1 MVHPFCSL
9 QTGKDKVFMLH
20 RNHRLVALSLALLLC
35 LASAGCALQSPV
47 PVEDGAGT
55 TASVATTNVANP
67 AAGGTS
73 YAVNLTDMAGNTI
86 QLDSPVSSIVV
97 LDPADC
103 ELLYALGAGSLVVG
117 RTAECDYPNEVNTI
131 PFVTVDNKADP
142 DLIVLRAPQ
151 VVVLSAE
158 QAQDAELLS
167 ALAAANILPV
177 VTNATDINNLYSTI
191 TLLGAL
197 TSHVTEANALVS
209 SIITSLAELQRKISA
224 HEDTVYLELSPKA
237 SGLSTVGGNTFA
249 SALIAWMGF
258 HNEFE
263 DQTGTLSITQDQVI
277 GRNPDFIITTQ
288 QDAPSATAP
297 DSTTAPEESTAP
309 EEAATGTPAPD
320 SSTPPTPETG
330 VDEILLRTDW
340 QNINAVSSKRVYY
353 IDARLLLRAG
363 PRVVDAANALYT
375 MLYEGKQP

>member
-1 MVHPFCSL
+1 M
-9 QTGKDKVFMLH
+9 QTGKDMVYMTH
-20 RNHRLVALSLALLLC
+20 RNLRLICLSLALLLS

-55 TASVATTNVANP
+55 TASLATTSVANP
-67 AAGGTS
+67 AAS
-73 YAVNLTDMAGNTI
+73 DANYAVNLTDMAGNTI
-86 QLDSPVSSIVV
+86 QLASAVSSIVV
-97 LDPADC
+97 LDPGDC

-117 RTAECDYPNEVNTI
+117 RTAECDYPDEVNTI
-131 PFVTVDNKADP
+131 PFVTVGDKADP
-142 DLIVLRAPQ
+142 DLVVLRAPQ

-158 QAQDAELLS
+158 QAQDAELIS
-167 ALAAANILPV
+167 ALGTAGILPV

-197 TSHVTEANALVS
+197 TNHVTEANALVS

-224 HEDTVYLELSPKA
+224 HEDTVYLELSPLP
-237 SGLSTVGGNTFA
+237 SGLTTVGGNTFA

-263 DQTGTLSITQDQVI
+263 DQAGTLSITQDQVI
-277 GRNPDFIITTQ
+277 GRNPDFILTTR
-288 QDAPSATAP
+288 QDAPDAAASE
-297 DSTTAPEESTAP
+297 STTPPEETAVP
-309 EEAATGTPAPD
+309 EETATGTPAPD
-320 SSTPPTPETG
+320 STTPPTPKTG
-330 VDEILLRTDW
+330 VDEILLRADW
-340 QNINAVSSKRVYY
+340 QNIDAVLSKRVYY

-363 PRVVDAANALYT
+363 PRIVDAANALYS

>member
-1 MVHPFCSL
+1 M
-9 QTGKDKVFMLH
+9 TH
-20 RNHRLVALSLALLLC
+20 RNLRLISLTLALLLG

-55 TASVATTNVANP
+55 TATLATTSAADP
-67 AAGGTS
+67 AASGTS

-86 QLDSPVSSIVV
+86 QLDSAVSSIVV
-97 LDPADC
+97 LDPGDC

-117 RTAECDYPNEVNTI
+117 RTAECDYPDEVNTI
-131 PFVTVDNKADP
+131 PFVTVDGKADP
-142 DLIVLRAPQ
+142 DLVVLRAPQ

-158 QAQDAELLS
+158 QAQDAELIS
-167 ALAAANILPV
+167 ALGTAGILPV

-197 TSHVTEANALVS
+197 TNHVTEANSLVS

-224 HEDTVYLELSPKA
+224 HEDTVYLELSPLT
-237 SGLSTVGGNTFA
+237 SGLTTVGGNTFA
-249 SALIAWMGF
+249 SSLIAWMGF

-263 DQTGTLSITQDQVI
+263 DQTGMLSITQDQVI
-277 GRNPDFIITTQ
+277 GRNPDYILTTR
-288 QDAPSATAP
+288 QDAPATSAEETNAPEDAITSKETAAPEEPATGTPSP
-297 DSTTAPEESTAP
+297 DSTTAPVP
-309 EEAATGTPAPD
+309 K
-320 SSTPPTPETG
+320 TG

-340 QNINAVSSKRVYY
+340 QGVDAVSNKRVYY

-363 PRVVDAANALYT
+363 PRVVDAVNALYSI
-375 MLYEGKQP
+375 LYEGKQP